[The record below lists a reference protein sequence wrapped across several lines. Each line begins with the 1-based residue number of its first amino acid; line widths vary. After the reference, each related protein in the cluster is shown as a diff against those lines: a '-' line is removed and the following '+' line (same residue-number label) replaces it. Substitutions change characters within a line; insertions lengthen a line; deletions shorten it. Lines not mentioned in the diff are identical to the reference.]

1 MDPFILK
8 LVLTPLFIGVA
19 TLAVR
24 RWGFMLGGL
33 FTGLPLTSGPVS
45 LFLALER
52 GPGFAEQGSHG
63 MLLGTIALVA
73 FCVAYAWTARG
84 LKWITPATIGL
95 CAYSLTAWGLS
106 FVSSSLMV
114 LALITLLFLWVAV
127 KALGPPVSTTSP
139 IDARW
144 WDIPL
149 RMTTATAMVLL
160 ITGGA
165 EHIGPQW
172 SGILAP
178 FPVFTCIMGVFAQK
192 QNGAAAVHGLLRG
205 IMIGCFSAV
214 SFYVIVGLTVEH
226 TSIIITFLLASA
238 VSLAVNGICLFVLL
252 RNKPC
257 S

>member
-8 LVLTPLFIGVA
+8 MVLTPLLIGVA

-24 RWGFMLGGL
+24 RWGYMLGGL

-63 MLLGTIALVA
+63 MLWGTIALLA
-73 FCVAYAWTARG
+73 FCIVYARTARR
-84 LKWITPATIGL
+84 LRWLTSAAIGL
-95 CAYSLTAWGLS
+95 CGYALTAWGLS
-106 FVSSSLMV
+106 FISSNLMV
-114 LALITLLFLWVAV
+114 SALIVLVFLGVAV
-127 KALGPPVSTTSP
+127 KAVGPPASTSSL
-139 IDARW
+139 IDAPW

-149 RMTTATAMVLL
+149 RMTIATAMVFL

-165 EHIGPQW
+165 ERIGAQW

-192 QNGAAAVHGLLRG
+192 QNGAAALHGLLRG
-205 IMIGCFSAV
+205 IIIGCFAAV
-214 SFYVIVGLTVEH
+214 SFYVIVGLTVER
-226 TSIIITFLLASA
+226 TSIMVSFLLATA
-238 VSLAVNGICLFVLL
+238 VCLAVNGICLWVIL

-257 S
+257 L

>member
-8 LVLTPLFIGVA
+8 LVLTPLLIGVA

-52 GPGFAEQGSHG
+52 GPSFAEQGSHG

-73 FCVAYAWTARG
+73 FCIAYARTARG
-84 LKWITPATIGL
+84 LRWLTPAAIGL

-106 FVSSSLMV
+106 FVSSNLMV
-114 LALITLLFLWVAV
+114 LALIVLLLLWGAV
-127 KALGPPVSTTSP
+127 KALGPPVSTSCL
-139 IDARW
+139 IDAPW

-149 RMTTATAMVLL
+149 RMTTATAMILL

-178 FPVFTCIMGVFAQK
+178 FPVFSCIMGVFAQK
-192 QNGAAAVHGLLRG
+192 QNGAAAAHRLLRG
-205 IMIGCFSAV
+205 IIIGCFAAV
-214 SFYVIVGLTVEH
+214 SFYVIVGLTVERI
-226 TSIIITFLLASA
+226 SIITTFLLATV
-238 VSLAVNGICLFVLL
+238 VSLAVNGICLLVLL
-252 RNKPC
+252 RNKTYL
-257 S
+257 